1 MVRVRVSE
9 TYDLSTEVDKMG
21 IIGIHTPG
29 SQEISRLWSGLFDN
43 YRYMRL
49 VGCDVTLACAS
60 MLPAD
65 PLQIGTEAG
74 DIAPQDMFNP
84 ILYRAVSN
92 ESFNTLQSRIYAGQP
107 VGTSIQSIVKAEVG
121 DMPAAYNEFDV
132 YYGLLADPDGWRK
145 AMPQSGLEMR
155 GLYPIV
161 HTVLNTYGQL
171 TDDMSIDGL
180 DDVPIERG
188 ATSQNR
194 MSIVWGPPSATF
206 KGPAVRMPRI
216 PTKSVATALID
227 EGQPQYQTSAI
238 ANGEFPTTYV
248 AMIVT
253 PPAKLHKLYYRM
265 KVTWTIEFEEVR
277 PITDIRSIDNIARI
291 GNEAYA
297 TDYADQSSKMTKID
311 DMVDVAGTTLEKIM
325 VSTK

>member
-29 SQEISRLWSGLFDN
+29 STEIVRLWSGLYDN

-74 DIAPQDMFNP
+74 EIAPQDMFNP

-107 VGTSIQSIVKAEVG
+107 AGEESQSIVVSDLG
-121 DMPAAYNEFDV
+121 TLPADTTDFDI
-132 YYGLLADPDGWRK
+132 YYGLLAEPDGWKK

-161 HTVLNTYGQL
+161 HTVLNTYGQM
-171 TDDMSIDGL
+171 TEDMTADGL
-180 DDVPIERG
+180 DDVPVSVGTEN
-188 ATSQNR
+188 AAKWNFQ
-194 MSIVWGPPSATF
+194 WGPTASTF
-206 KGPAVRMPRI
+206 KGPAVRMPRL
-216 PTKSVATALID
+216 PTKVVNHEAVTGQDVSGSV
-227 EGQPQYQTSAI
+227 GVGNVQ
-238 ANGEFPTTYV
+238 FPTTYV

-265 KVTWTIEFEEVR
+265 KVTWTVEFEEVR
-277 PITDIRSIDNIARI
+277 PLSEIKNLSTLAQI
-291 GNEAYA
+291 GKYSYA
-297 TDYADQSSKMTKID
+297 TDYEDQSSKMSTVE
-311 DMVDVAGTTLEKIM
+311 DMVDVSGTSLEKVM
-325 VSTK
+325 VSSK

>member
-1 MVRVRVSE
+1 MVQVRVSE

-29 SQEISRLWSGLFDN
+29 AQEIARLWSGLFTN

-74 DIAPQDMFNP
+74 EIAPQDMFNP

-92 ESFNTLQSRIYAGQP
+92 ESFNTLQSRIYGAQP
-107 VGTSIQSIVKAEVG
+107 VGTSIQSIVKTEIG
-121 DMPAAYNEFDV
+121 DEDLDDFNV
-132 YYGLLADPDGWRK
+132 YYGLLADPDGWKK
-145 AMPQSGLEMR
+145 ALPQSGLEMR

-161 HTVLNTYGQL
+161 HTVLNTYGQMINPG
-171 TDDMSIDGL
+171 DIGSVDV
-180 DDVPIERG
+180 VPIDSSP
-188 ATSQNR
+188 TSQSRWN
-194 MSIVWGPPSATF
+194 IVAGDAHTI
-206 KGPAVRMPRI
+206 KGHPVRMPRM
-216 PTKSVATALID
+216 PTKVVDRSKI
-227 EGQPQYQTSAI
+227 GQEDATSAVV
-238 ANGEFPTTYV
+238 NGSFPTTYV

-277 PITDIRSIDNIARI
+277 PSTDVATLTTLGLAGRDT
-291 GNEAYA
+291 YA
-297 TDYADQSSKMTKID
+297 TDYADQSSKMSATD
-311 DMVDVAGTTLEKIM
+311 DMVDVSGTTLEKVM